1 MHRIDSST
9 ATPDNKFTEGNP
21 VIPVAATTVTADWLN
36 AVQEELI
43 AVILAAGLT
52 LAKSDNAQ
60 LSAAIAKLITAAKPG
75 IATKQST
82 GLVQIGNGLDITSAG
97 VLSVL
102 KASTSQLGIVKLAS
116 ALSSATDIVPTCKA
130 VKDALDD
137 AMPGVATKEATGLVQ
152 IGDGLSIT
160 AAGLLSVLKAS
171 TSQLGIVRLAS
182 ALSSATDTVPTCKAV
197 KDALDGL
204 KIVIDPWEI
213 FPMRAPLG
221 VMGVTFGGSDN
232 RRAIMPGES
241 KARENWIICD
251 GGSDGQGGTVPDLR
265 GRFIL
270 GADDKHKAGSTGGS
284 EKHSHSLSG
293 TTEPATLTV
302 EQLAAHEHDIRYE
315 AVGAGVPDGV
325 TGEWI
330 LGNGATGV
338 AGQRAITTGSSRSHA
353 HGLSGST
360 SATSNLPPF
369 YSLTLIMRIS

>member
-9 ATPDNKFTEGNP
+9 ATPDNKFTEGDP
-21 VIPVAATTVTADWLN
+21 TIPVAATTVTADWLN

-60 LSAAIAKLITAAKPG
+60 LSAAITKLITAAKPG

-82 GLVQIGNGLDITSAG
+82 GLVQIGDGLDITSAG
-97 VLSVL
+97 LLSVL

-160 AAGLLSVLKAS
+160 TAGLLSVLKAS
-171 TSQLGIVRLAS
+171 TSQLGIVKLAS

-197 KDALDGL
+197 KDALDAQ
-204 KIVIDPWEI
+204 KVVIDPWEI
-213 FPMRAPLG
+213 FPKRAPLG
-221 VMGVTFGGSDN
+221 VMGVTFGGSDG

-241 KARENWIICD
+241 TPRENWIICD

-270 GADDKHKAGSTGGS
+270 GASEDHEAGSTGGS
-284 EKHSHSLSG
+284 EEHSHSLSG
-293 TTEPATLTV
+293 TASETTLTV
-302 EQLAAHEHDIRYE
+302 EQLARHTHTAPAAAQD
-315 AVGAGVPDGV
+315 AGGGIIAGGSGNAGSTWTLNY
-325 TGEWI
+325 TGES
-330 LGNGATGV
+330 
-338 AGQRAITTGSSRSHA
+338 QSHT
-353 HGLSGST
+353 HDLDGST
-360 SATSNLPPF
+360 STENILPP
-369 YSLTLIMRIS
+369 YIALSMIMRIS